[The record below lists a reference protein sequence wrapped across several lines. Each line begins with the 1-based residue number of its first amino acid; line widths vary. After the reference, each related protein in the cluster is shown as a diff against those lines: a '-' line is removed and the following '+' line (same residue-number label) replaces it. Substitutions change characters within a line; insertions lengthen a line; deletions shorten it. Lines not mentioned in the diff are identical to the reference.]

1 MFALMIDERM
11 ERESYPCKQ
20 DSVSRVWSGVVER
33 KFVRTGPRQSD
44 SVSLVFVDT
53 NF

>member
-20 DSVSRVWSGVVER
+20 DSVSRVWNGVVER
-33 KFVRTGPRQSD
+33 KLVRTGPRRTD
-44 SVSLVFVDT
+44 PVSLVFVDT
-53 NF
+53 SF